1 MKTIEVDEDLYRFI
15 AGQTERIGE
24 SASDILRRLLQVD
37 SQGMAPIEEIVE
49 PKGIV
54 VSKEVGFTPEKFDGV
69 KEMRSLPRIVA
80 ETEVGKPVEVIVW
93 RDGKDKE
100 LTVSVGE
107 LKDNKKIV
115 SGKGEA
121 PAKEMS
127 IYELGLT
134 LTVINDKV
142 RRRFK
147 LKKDAK
153 GVVIT
158 KVDDQGPTFQK
169 EIRPGDVIKE
179 VSQQGVS
186 TPADVKRRIDDAIKA
201 DRKSILLHLAGQNG
215 LRFVAVR
222 LRKK

>member
-1 MKTIEVDEDLYRFI
+1 MTEIRICHLY
-15 AGQTERIGE
+15 
-24 SASDILRRLLQVD
+24 
-37 SQGMAPIEEIVE
+37 P
-49 PKGIV
+49 
-54 VSKEVGFTPEKFDGV
+54 
-69 KEMRSLPRIVA
+69 KEM
-80 ETEVGKPVEVIVW
+80 
-93 RDGKDKE
+93 
-100 LTVSVGE
+100 
-107 LKDNKKIV
+107 N
-115 SGKGEA
+115 
-121 PAKEMS
+121 

-186 TPADVKRRIDDAIKA
+186 TPADVKRGIANAIKA
-201 DRKSILLHLAGQNG
+201 DRKSILLHLDGQNG